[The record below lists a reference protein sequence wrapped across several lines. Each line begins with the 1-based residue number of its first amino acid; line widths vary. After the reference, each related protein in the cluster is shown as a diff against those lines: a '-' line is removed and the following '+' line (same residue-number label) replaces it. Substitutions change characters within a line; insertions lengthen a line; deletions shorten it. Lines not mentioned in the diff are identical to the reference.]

1 MRTRARVMATL
12 GGSRQGGLG
21 EAVVAESSYSPP
33 RRPSLHMRRGPAPC
47 WIVPG
52 PIRAGEPTTTYPCRR
67 TYQSNASTTKIG
79 VDERAMPATKAPTS
93 AQYVSLSLRDGAR
106 RDELLEPKLSTA
118 GQPASR
124 SPLRALKHRAPS
136 SFVLCP
142 SFRAVTK
149 AFKTRWRSDANLR
162 PQVFLLCPATAAPPP
177 RLGFCASGRVCDLLT
192 YHGAS

>member
-1 MRTRARVMATL
+1 MATL